1 MIGSEHMGEQFCS
14 ICRHEETEET
24 NDSNST
30 VIIICDNCL
39 KSEQLIPALE
49 QFLLN

>member
-1 MIGSEHMGEQFCS
+1 MGVEHMDEQFCS
-14 ICRHEETEET
+14 ICRHEETEKK

-39 KSEQLIPALE
+39 KSDQLIPTLE
-49 QFLLN
+49 QFLH